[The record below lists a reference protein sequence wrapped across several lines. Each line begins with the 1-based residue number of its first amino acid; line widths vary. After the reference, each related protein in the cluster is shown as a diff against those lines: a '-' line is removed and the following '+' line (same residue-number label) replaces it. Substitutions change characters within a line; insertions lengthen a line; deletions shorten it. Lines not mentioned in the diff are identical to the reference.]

1 MDLIDGIQL
10 LRFFAAL
17 AFVLALMGGLYL
29 VLQRVQ
35 SRGPMRMGA
44 RRRLQISEIMPL
56 DGRRRAI
63 LLRRDDK
70 EHLVIFGP
78 NGETVIESGIK
89 APKEQDAG
97 KEEQSDKPAQ
107 NKNIKTK
114 NTAKDKKGGTK
125 TKKSSKNAKKAA

>member
-29 VLQRVQ
+29 ILQRIQ

-44 RRRLQISEIMPL
+44 QRRLQISEIMPL
-56 DGRRRAI
+56 DSRRRAI

-89 APKEQDAG
+89 VPKEKNVT
-97 KEEQSDKPAQ
+97 KEDKSA
-107 NKNIKTK
+107 KSTK
-114 NTAKDKKGGTK
+114 NKDTKAKSTA
-125 TKKSSKNAKKAA
+125 KSSKNAKNAA